1 MLAFMAEYFCMP
13 IPVKA
18 MSGWRS
24 YLNDIGDTK
33 SLYLEPLKTV
43 RDAVTQFAYFEDEK
57 GSLDLNAIDCFIA
70 QADVLAYEPY
80 LKEPDCPLRYL
91 IDARSECYRV
101 MCLVLGFLFDLR
113 TEKQKEVCSSSASSR
128 LRPRTVQR
136 RLRLSSKCILLP
148 KTLS

>member
-13 IPVKA
+13 VPVKA

-24 YLNDIGDTK
+24 YLNDIGNTK

-57 GSLDLNAIDCFIA
+57 GSSDLNAIDCFIA
-70 QADVLAYEPY
+70 QADVLVYEPY

-101 MCLVLGFLFDLR
+101 MCLVLGFLLILGQRSRRKFVRALPG
-113 TEKQKEVCSSSASSR
+113 SR
-128 LRPRTVQR
+128 LHPRTVQR
-136 RLRLSSKCILLP
+136 RLRLSSKCMLLP